1 MSIET
6 RTNLALK
13 ANIPPALLL
22 GGNRIDQFRIYRGI
36 GVDPIVNPED
46 LANSDVIYTSPV
58 FAKSDDFPSDYEDQN
73 VTPGETYHYVVEL
86 LRSSD
91 GSSSISS
98 VFTLTASGAYDL
110 AYPNNFPD
118 PDSGVP
124 YYTTVEPVIH
134 IRADIE
140 HGKKGEGFVY
150 TETDYLANHADS
162 FSFLNYS
169 FKGYTVRYLR
179 TPGDSFKIESD
190 FQNKYPT
197 WSSESNYTENDLVTH
212 NTIVYKAKQDVSAN
226 STEPQNDSD
235 HWFKLHSSRITNI
248 PVITKYRSKELSMS
262 YRAGTWSDNS
272 GRRKISETQLGYV
285 PGEASNSNINWYNNL
300 DSFREY
306 ILKKDP
312 NSDIQNKSDS
322 YISSSY
328 YVLNEGVSY
337 FTVTPNRVSTV
348 PYFTNDNIDIPN
360 SNFKGAGR
368 VYSGPWFKNGNGEN
382 ANYYFDF
389 SEVFS
394 HITTNDLAS
403 YQAQTSNPWN
413 VGHHLRLGLIIVVYH
428 EDGYIEPIYY
438 DGGAVQDISN
448 RTRVRLGQSDA
459 QIQANTQATWRDHV
473 TNLRDSS
480 TGSLRAMYQKWL
492 DNPDTLEYERQRSL
506 GAPYGYV
513 PESAGSMHPGGRP
526 YAEPPEEGLPFEIFT
541 AECLYE
547 PVVPSFVNTLFKH
560 PSSQVFP
567 NRVDYNYDG
576 TYGTFSRP
584 DGDLSQP
591 RETQTLADMQQY
603 IRAWSDGK
611 PWENP
616 YAPFGKPHPE
626 VPNLIYPVEN
636 LDTSNNNNELL
647 GYGHRSTHSGTT
659 AAWNFASSHSIDNDT
674 VSSTA
679 GPEWSRFYTHHGSIS
694 NNFLNVWYYTYNPS
708 ADGGKGAESIYL
720 NGNLIYSVS
729 STRTFNIKA
738 GSNYWYDNGHTN
750 DTKIPFHV
758 PPVFH
763 VDENYQF
770 SEAFCEI
777 IKYHKFLERDDFTRV
792 LYYIKAKYGS
802 NGLLAS
808 QSNYNGLY

>member
-36 GVDPIVNPED
+36 GVDPIVDPED
-46 LANSDVIYTSPV
+46 LDNSDILYTSPV
-58 FAKSDDFPSDYEDQN
+58 FAKSEDFPSDYEDQN

-150 TETDYLANHADS
+150 SETDYVANHADS
-162 FSFLNYS
+162 FPFLHYS
-169 FKGYTVRYLR
+169 FNGYTVRYLR
-179 TPGDSFKIESD
+179 TPGNSFKIESD
-190 FQNKYPT
+190 FQNKHPN

-235 HWFKLHSSRITNI
+235 NWTTFSSSKLTNI
-248 PVITKYRSKELSMS
+248 PVLTQYRSKDVVMTFKGGRFSGN
-262 YRAGTWSDNS
+262 A
-272 GRRKISETQLGYV
+272 GRRKISETQLGYI
-285 PGEASNSNINWYNNL
+285 PGNASNTNINWYNNL

-312 NSDIQNKSDS
+312 DSDIQNKSDS
-322 YISSSY
+322 YISSSI
-328 YVLNEGVSY
+328 YVLDEGVSY
-337 FTVTPNRVSTV
+337 FTVTPNRVGTV
-348 PYFTNDNIDIPN
+348 PYYTDDSVDIPN

-368 VYSGPWFKNGNGEN
+368 VYSGPWFKDGNGNN

-389 SEVFS
+389 SKVFS
-394 HITTNDLAS
+394 HVTTNDLAQ
-403 YQAQTSNPWN
+403 YQIQTGNPWGN
-413 VGHHLRLGLIIVVYH
+413 EPHRRLGHIIVVYH
-428 EDGYIEPIYY
+428 EDGYIEPIAYT
-438 DGGAVQDISN
+438 GAQAQDISD
-448 RTRVRLGQSDA
+448 RTRVRVGQTDA
-459 QIQANTQATWRDHV
+459 QIQANTVSTWR
-473 TNLRDSS
+473 NYIISLRNSS
-480 TGSLRAMYQKWL
+480 TGDTRQYYQNIL
-492 DNPDTLEYERQRSL
+492 DNTLEYERQRAL
-506 GAPYGYV
+506 GPPYGDV
-513 PESAGSMHPGGRP
+513 REDVGSMHGSRP
-526 YAEPPEEGLPFEIFT
+526 YAEPPAEGLPFEIFP
-541 AECLYE
+541 AECLYY
-547 PVVPSFVNTLFKH
+547 PVVPSFIHAHTKI
-560 PSSQVFP
+560 SIRQG
-567 NRVDYNYDG
+567 YNNPY

-591 RETQTLADMQQY
+591 REAQTLADMEQY
-603 IRAWSDGK
+603 IRAWSNGK

-616 YAPFGKPHPE
+616 YPPFGERDPDS
-626 VPNLIYPVEN
+626 PNLLYPVAN
-636 LDTSNNNNELL
+636 LDSDNELL
-647 GYGHRSTHSGTT
+647 NYNHRSTHSGKYDT
-659 AAWNFASSHSIDNDT
+659 WNFASSHSIYNDAI
-674 VSSTA
+674 SSKS

-694 NNFLNVWYYTYNPS
+694 NNLLNVWYYTYNPN

-720 NGNLIYSVS
+720 NGNLIYNVS

-738 GSNYWYDNGHTN
+738 GSNHWYDNGHTN

-758 PPVFH
+758 PPLFH
-763 VDENYQF
+763 VDEQWGF

-802 NGLLAS
+802 DGFLAS